1 MNEPITCVFSLKPIR
16 SNLPLPHFKDP
27 SGDRL
32 QNVQLYRI
40 LQPQS
45 QNQPRNRQKVSPQ
58 LFVLKLVLLRGRDFS
73 CEFCSPFT
81 WPHFYL
87 PPHFLLAFLCLCYP
101 STLSS
106 PTLASSCLYLCSGL
120 KQRSLN
126 HIRDGSFAFRHPL
139 YPSSAAGVVSFLM
152 FLSYFGFQSPLIPF
166 VLHPSF

>member
-32 QNVQLYRI
+32 QNLQDFKTSVSKAARKQTESFSSAICFKVGSVTRDRFLMSILFSLY
-40 LQPQS
+40 LAALLSSTPL
-45 QNQPRNRQKVSPQ
+45 PVSFS
-58 LFVLKLVLLRGRDFS
+58 LFVLSLHTFFS
-73 CEFCSPFT
+73 HPGFI
-81 WPHFYL
+81 
-87 PPHFLLAFLCLCYP
+87 
-101 STLSS
+101 
-106 PTLASSCLYLCSGL
+106 LCSGL
-120 KQRSLN
+120 KQKSLN
-126 HIRDGSFAFRHPL
+126 HIRDGSLAFRHPL